1 MVLTSTKDEFIDV
14 RFPLK
19 PDASGGP
26 LGSNPAFWAFSGKL
40 STRFD
45 TDVAAPAPAPTHTLG
60 TTTTSTATCPA
71 TADVTM
77 PYSAHVVFYHEID
90 SRGPASMKMGDE
102 GHMFAL
108 PNGDCIEVGIMQ
120 NLTTRLPELYREYWT
135 APPSPSGDGHRVLQV
150 RPCLVAK
157 TLIGSS
163 SKETTNASA
172 QYSPSRGQG
181 VIIRVGD
188 HCQGLLQVVRPDGQS
203 ELLVE
208 RWLRVL
214 EDEKSSEVH
223 EDEVAILAVR
233 DGTGADW
240 LKDSRSNTPLEEQVD
255 ALLPCM
261 WVCNEQRKLNDEIM
275 AKGVSWKIVEVA

>member
-1 MVLTSTKDEFIDV
+1 V

-19 PDASGGP
+19 PDASEGP

-45 TDVAAPAPAPTHTLG
+45 TDVVAPAPTPA
-60 TTTTSTATCPA
+60 TATA
-71 TADVTM
+71 TATVAADVTM

-120 NLTTRLPELYREYWT
+120 NPTTRLPELYREYWT
-135 APPSPSGDGHRVLQV
+135 APPSPLGDGHRTFQG

-157 TLIGSS
+157 TLTGLS
-163 SKETTNASA
+163 SKAITNADA
-172 QYSPSRGQG
+172 QYRQSRNQG

-208 RWLRVL
+208 RWLKVL
-214 EDEKSSEVH
+214 EDEKSSQLH
-223 EDEVAILAVR
+223 EDSVAAATVR
-233 DGTGADW
+233 QGSGADW
-240 LKDSRSNTPLEEQVD
+240 LKDWRSNTPLDEQVD

-261 WVCNEQRKLNDEIM
+261 WVCNKQRKLNDEIT
-275 AKGVSWKIVEVA
+275 ARGVTWKIVEVA